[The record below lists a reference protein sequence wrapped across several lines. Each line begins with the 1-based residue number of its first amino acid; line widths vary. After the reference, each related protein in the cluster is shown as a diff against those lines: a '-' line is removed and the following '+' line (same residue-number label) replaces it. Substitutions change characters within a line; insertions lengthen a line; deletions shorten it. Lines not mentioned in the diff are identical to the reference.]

1 MQKIGLLAIT
11 LIISV
16 GFFSCSDSLL
26 NQPATENNVANN
38 TTVYSNSFKKENL
51 QNWTFDYRNNRLVSK
66 VIDGSIGGVIQ
77 LSAVYKYRMF
87 HFHKGENNYNS
98 YIVTV
103 NATLIIPPG
112 AFEGTREIT
121 LIDDYRTASIYCYPG
136 MTFDKTLYMNLVFTG
151 LDLSERGFTAD
162 SVRFGYLEED
172 GEVDPCV
179 NAGIT
184 LDPTRGALRVIRAEI
199 HHFSRYAFCR

>member
-1 MQKIGLLAIT
+1 
-11 LIISV
+11 
-16 GFFSCSDSLL
+16 
-26 NQPATENNVANN
+26 
-38 TTVYSNSFKKENL
+38 
-51 QNWTFDYRNNRLVSK
+51 
-66 VIDGSIGGVIQ
+66 
-77 LSAVYKYRMF
+77 
-87 HFHKGENNYNS
+87 
-98 YIVTV
+98 
-103 NATLIIPPG
+103 
-112 AFEGTREIT
+112 
-121 LIDDYRTASIYCYPG
+121 